1 MFAVQFDSETGL
13 EVFIRKEV
21 GKTVILGIKKRPR
34 FEGGGLILFHNIEEA
49 IAAEK
54 ILQAGEYEIKL
65 VAPPPE
71 LRKGC
76 DLALEIN
83 LVEKTGIERLLRQ
96 KEAIFVEILPLKGA
110 GELLDVVKIKDFGD
124 ACMVKAGNMKLTFDK
139 KTGVILNISGG
150 GCPDIPFL
158 HINMLDKKLT
168 EVSRPKEN
176 GYTLCA
182 LMLDRAFADALE
194 IFSRGGN

>member
-1 MFAVQFDSETGL
+1 MF
-13 EVFIRKEV
+13 
-21 GKTVILGIKKRPR
+21 GIKKKLN
-34 FEGGGLILFHNIEEA
+34 FEGGGLVLFGSVEEA
-49 IAAEK
+49 IRAEK
-54 ILQAGEYEIKL
+54 VLKAANYETKL
-65 VAPPPE
+65 VAPPPQ

-83 LVEKTGIERLLRQ
+83 IVEKAGVERLLLQ
-96 KEAIFVEILPLKGA
+96 KETSFVEILPLKGA
-110 GELLDVVKIKDFGD
+110 GELLDVVKRTDFGD

-158 HINMLDKKLT
+158 HISMLDKKLT
-168 EVSRPKEN
+168 EVARPKEN

-182 LMLDRAFADALE
+182 LMLDRAFTESLE
-194 IFSRGGN
+194 IWNKGTK

>member
-1 MFAVQFDSETGL
+1 MMLF
-13 EVFIRKEV
+13 
-21 GKTVILGIKKRPR
+21 GKKNKSG
-34 FEGGGLILFHNIEEA
+34 FEGGGLVLFQTVEDA

-54 ILQAGEYEIKL
+54 ILKSENYDVKL
-65 VAPPPE
+65 VAPPPA
-71 LRKGC
+71 LRRGC

-83 LVEKTGIERLLRQ
+83 IVEKAGAERLLHARD
-96 KEAIFVEILPLKGA
+96 AVFMEILPLKGA
-110 GELLDVVKIKDFGD
+110 EGLLDIVKVKYFDD

-158 HINMLDKKLT
+158 HVSMLDKKLT
-168 EVSRPKEN
+168 EVSSPKEI

-182 LMLDRAFADALE
+182 LMLERAFTEALDIWHKE
-194 IFSRGGN
+194 AR